1 MLKLALN
8 VIYRW
13 YWLIILVTV
22 LTTVI
27 SFLILRN
34 ESTMY
39 RSSAMLLVGP
49 STSSPNPELD
59 DLRTSGQLLET
70 YAALATTRPTL
81 ESIITEL
88 GLDISPTELQENI
101 EINTTAET
109 QLMSIRV
116 FDDNPDQAVAIV
128 NAITDRILRLSP
140 TSPEQTDDTD
150 PYRTLVLEQIDR
162 LEERISN
169 SELLIGQLQE
179 NLTTATT
186 REERIAVLNNILQE
200 RGRLSTTEQF
210 LVQLYDTL
218 QQPATNRIEVVEPAI
233 EAREI
238 DSQLGV
244 RTLVSAIAGFILGLV
259 LSIGL
264 EYFNDTVTSADD
276 LPHPDQG
283 IVLGTLYKPSRSN
296 TSLAVGSN
304 GQVKFNPKELERYRT
319 LAAKLPAL
327 LWSGDAAARGAQS
340 GKVVLVTGTPDS
352 DELAEVTALLAAAL
366 TQMNL
371 RVLVVDAN
379 YGATR
384 ISRLFKLS
392 DKVGFTEAAANG
404 APASPIV
411 IDNNS
416 GLAVLPAGAKPTSSF
431 SLLASQSA
439 DTALEALRNG
449 ADVVLIA
456 APDLSSADTALLSAK
471 ADAAIIVAVGGRS
484 NRAAIQSGI
493 RSIPVPVGLVYVDH
507 ATGLRRFL
515 ERKASA

>member
-22 LTTVI
+22 LTAVI

-34 ESTMY
+34 EPMMY

-81 ESIITEL
+81 EAIITEL

-109 QLMSIRV
+109 QIMSVRV
-116 FDDNPDQAVAIV
+116 VADDPAEAMAIV

-140 TSPEQTDDTD
+140 TSPEQANDTD

-276 LPHPDQG
+276 LPHPDEG
-283 IVLGTLYKPSRSN
+283 IVLGTIYKSPRSN
-296 TSLAVGSN
+296 ASVAVDKT
-304 GQVKFNPKELERYRT
+304 GQVKFNPREVERYRS

-327 LWSGDAAARGAQS
+327 LWSGDAAARGMQP
-340 GKVVLVTGTPDS
+340 GKVVLVT
-352 DELAEVTALLAAAL
+352 
-366 TQMNL
+366 
-371 RVLVVDAN
+371 
-379 YGATR
+379 
-384 ISRLFKLS
+384 
-392 DKVGFTEAAANG
+392 
-404 APASPIV
+404 
-411 IDNNS
+411 
-416 GLAVLPAGAKPTSSF
+416 
-431 SLLASQSA
+431 
-439 DTALEALRNG
+439 
-449 ADVVLIA
+449 
-456 APDLSSADTALLSAK
+456 
-471 ADAAIIVAVGGRS
+471 
-484 NRAAIQSGI
+484 
-493 RSIPVPVGLVYVDH
+493 
-507 ATGLRRFL
+507 
-515 ERKASA
+515 

>member
-22 LTTVI
+22 LTAVV

-34 ESTMY
+34 EPTLY

-49 STSSPNPELD
+49 STSSPNPELN

-81 ESIITEL
+81 ESIISEL
-88 GLDISPTELQENI
+88 ELDISPSDLQDNI
-101 EINTTAET
+101 QINTTAET
-109 QLMSIRV
+109 QIMSVRV
-116 FDDNPDQAVAIV
+116 VADDPEEAIAIV

-140 TSPEQTDDTD
+140 TSPDQTDSTD
-150 PYRTLVLEQIDR
+150 PLRTLMLEQIDR
-162 LEERISN
+162 VEERISN

-179 NLTTATT
+179 NLSTATT
-186 REERIAVLNNILQE
+186 RDERITILNNILQE

-210 LVQLYDTL
+210 LIQLYDTL

-233 EAREI
+233 ESRKI

-244 RTLVSAIAGFILGLV
+244 RILVSALAGFLIGLV

-264 EYFNDTVTSADD
+264 EYFNDTVTSVDD
-276 LPHPDQG
+276 LPHPEEG
-283 IVLGTLYKPSRSN
+283 IVLGTLYKSPRSN
-296 TSLAVGSN
+296 GALDVSSN
-304 GQVKFNPKELERYRT
+304 GQVKFNSKDLERYRT

-327 LWSGDAAARGAQS
+327 LWSGDAGRGTQA
-340 GKVVLVTGTPDS
+340 GKIVLVTGTPDS
-352 DELAEVTALLAAAL
+352 DELAEVTANLAAAL
-366 TQMNL
+366 TQMNM

-379 YGATR
+379 YGAGR
-384 ISRLFKLS
+384 ISHLFKMT
-392 DKVGFTEAAANG
+392 DKAGFAEAAAAG
-404 APASPIV
+404 STGSPV
-411 IDNNS
+411 VVDQES
-416 GLAVLPAGAKPTSSF
+416 GLSILPVGTKPASSF
-431 SLLASQSA
+431 SLLASESA
-439 DTALEALRNG
+439 GATLEALRNS
-449 ADVVLIA
+449 ADVILIA
-456 APDLSSADTALLSAK
+456 APELASADTALLSAK
-471 ADAAIIVAVGGRS
+471 ADAAIVVVVGGRS
-484 NRAAIQSGI
+484 NRVALQSGI
-493 RSIPVPVGLVYVDH
+493 RAMPVPVGLVYVDH

>member
-22 LTTVI
+22 LTAVI
-27 SFLILRN
+27 SFLLLRN
-34 ESTMY
+34 EPTMY

-81 ESIITEL
+81 EGIITEL
-88 GLDISPTELQENI
+88 GLDISPTDLQENI

-109 QLMSIRV
+109 QLMSVRV
-116 FDDNPDQAVAIV
+116 LDENPDRAVTIV

-140 TSPEQTDDTD
+140 TSPEQTADTD

-186 REERIAVLNNILQE
+186 RDERIAVLNNILQE

-276 LPHPDQG
+276 LPRPAEG
-283 IVLGTLYKPSRSN
+283 ITLGTLYKSPRSN
-296 TSLAVGSN
+296 SSISVGK
-304 GQVKFNPKELERYRT
+304 GQVKFDPRQLDRYRH

-327 LWSGDAAARGAQS
+327 WGGDGAIRGMQS
-340 GKVVLVTGTPDS
+340 GKAILVTGTPDT
-352 DELAEVTALLAAAL
+352 DELAEVTAYLGAAL
-366 TQMNL
+366 AQMGM

-384 ISRLFKLS
+384 VSRLFKIGDKAGFS
-392 DKVGFTEAAANG
+392 DATVNG
-404 APASPIV
+404 ASVSPIV
-411 IDNNS
+411 IDGAN
-416 GLAVLPAGAKPTSSF
+416 GLSILPAGAKPASSF
-431 SLLASQSA
+431 ALLASESA
-439 DTALEALRNG
+439 GTLLETLQNN
-449 ADVVLIA
+449 ADIVLIA
-456 APDLSSADTALLSAK
+456 APDLSSADTVLLGAK
-471 ADAAIIVAVGGRS
+471 ADAAIVVATGGRS
-484 NRAAIQSGI
+484 NRAAVQSGI
-493 RSIPVPVGLVYVDH
+493 QSIPVPVGLVYIDH

>member
-22 LTTVI
+22 LTAVI

-34 ESTMY
+34 EPTMY

-49 STSSPNPELD
+49 STSSRNPELD

-70 YAALATTRPTL
+70 YAALATTRPEL
-81 ESIITEL
+81 EGIIADL

-109 QLMSIRV
+109 QIMSVRAV
-116 FDDNPDQAVAIV
+116 DDDPDQAIAIV
-128 NAITDRILRLSP
+128 NAITERILRLSP
-140 TSPEQTDDTD
+140 TSSEQTADTD
-150 PYRTLVLEQIDR
+150 PLRNLMLEQIDR

-179 NLTTATT
+179 NLNTATT
-186 REERIAVLNNILQE
+186 RDERIAVLNNILQE

-210 LVQLYDTL
+210 LIQLYDTL
-218 QQPATNRIEVVEPAI
+218 QQPATNRIQVVEPAT

-238 DSQLGV
+238 DSQLAV

-276 LPHPDQG
+276 LPHPDEG
-283 IVLGTLYKPSRSN
+283 IMLGTLYKSPRSN
-296 TSLAVGSN
+296 ASLAVGNN
-304 GQVKFNPKELERYRT
+304 GQVKFNPKEVERYRS

-327 LWSGDAAARGAQS
+327 LWTDNAAARDMQS
-340 GKVVLVTGTPDS
+340 GKIVLVTGTPDT

-379 YGATR
+379 YGAAR
-384 ISRLFKLS
+384 VSRLFKMS
-392 DKVGFTEAAANG
+392 DKAGFAEAAANG
-404 APASPIV
+404 APASPV
-411 IDNNS
+411 AVDQGG
-416 GLAVLPAGAKPTSSF
+416 GLSVLSAGAKPASSF
-431 SLLASQSA
+431 SLLASDSA
-439 DTALEALRNG
+439 GATLEALRNS
-449 ADVVLIA
+449 ADIILMA

-471 ADAAIIVAVGGRS
+471 ADAAIVVVVGGRS
-484 NRAAIQSGI
+484 NRAAAQAGI
-493 RSIPVPVGLVYVDH
+493 RAIPVPVGLVYVDH

>member
-22 LTTVI
+22 LTAVI
-27 SFLILRN
+27 SFLLVRN
-34 ESTMY
+34 EPTMY
-39 RSSAMLLVGP
+39 RSRAMLLVGP

-81 ESIITEL
+81 EGIITEL
-88 GLDISPTELQENI
+88 GLDLSPTDLQENI
-101 EINTTAET
+101 QINTTAET
-109 QLMSIRV
+109 QIMSV
-116 FDDNPDQAVAIV
+116 SVLADDPDRAIAIV
-128 NAITDRILRLSP
+128 NAITDRVLRLSP
-140 TSPEQTDDTD
+140 TSPEQASDTD
-150 PYRTLVLEQIDR
+150 PYRTLMLEQIDR

-186 REERIAVLNNILQE
+186 RDERIAVLNNILQE
-200 RGRLSTTEQF
+200 RGRLSSTEQF
-210 LVQLYDTL
+210 LIQLYDTL

-233 EAREI
+233 EAREV
-238 DSQLGV
+238 DSQLGI
-244 RTLVSAIAGFILGLV
+244 RTLIGAIAGFILGLV

-276 LPHPDQG
+276 LPHPDEG
-283 IVLGTLYKPSRSN
+283 IVLGTLYKSPRSN
-296 TSLAVGSN
+296 AALAVGSN
-304 GQVKFNPKELERYRT
+304 GQVKFDPKEIERYRS

-327 LWSGDAAARGAQS
+327 LWSGDAGRGMQS
-340 GKVVLVTGTPDS
+340 GKVALVTGTPDT

-384 ISRLFKLS
+384 ISRLFKIS
-392 DKVGFTEAAANG
+392 DKAGFAEAASDGAIASPVAVDTNG
-404 APASPIV
+404 ALS
-411 IDNNS
+411 
-416 GLAVLPAGAKPTSSF
+416 VLPAGARPASSF
-431 SLLASQSA
+431 SLLASESAGATLESLRNSA
-439 DTALEALRNG
+439 DII
-449 ADVVLIA
+449 LIA

-471 ADAAIIVAVGGRS
+471 ADAAIVVAVGGRS
-484 NRAAIQSGI
+484 NRAAVQSGI
-493 RSIPVPVGLVYVDH
+493 RTIPVPVGLVYVDH